1 MKYKK
6 FAITNYKAIRKKVE
20 IDLIKS
26 SIVPIIGINECDKT
40 TILKSIFCFYKKTMY
55 LIKKQIQ
62 MIFLSVIQKIQKV
75 YNILQIN
82 TIIKAVI
89 EITQEEL
96 NLILDSFNANQYKES
111 LKQVFN
117 NKQFNNVLILFSTV
131 FN

>member
-62 MIFLSVIQKIQKV
+62 MIFLSVI
-75 YNILQIN
+75 
-82 TIIKAVI
+82 
-89 EITQEEL
+89 
-96 NLILDSFNANQYKES
+96 
-111 LKQVFN
+111 
-117 NKQFNNVLILFSTV
+117 
-131 FN
+131 